1 MAAET
6 KAATAK
12 TAANVNLNIYNALR
26 SVPTEAIKTIGAG
39 RLKGFSDI
47 NPMWRIKSLTE
58 QFGPCGFGWYTDIVE
73 RWQQEYNNEIA
84 VFVKI
89 HLFVKSGNEWSAP
102 IVGVGGS
109 KIATKESSGIYFS
122 DEGWKMA
129 YTDAISV
136 ACKALGMAADIYF
149 DKDKKPQDNRT
160 KYDQQSEAAAPAP
173 EQKPT
178 AAPRASQMPAYKPL
192 PEAVRKQCIEGY
204 VAGRISKDG
213 LPLDRWFQ
221 NHTYA
226 DEKEMQ
232 RFYDDAMDYK
242 STLTQ

>member
-1 MAAET
+1 MAGES

-12 TAANVNLNIYNALR
+12 AAANANLNIYNALR
-26 SVPTEAIKTIGAG
+26 SAPQEAIKTISAG

-47 NPMWRIKSLTE
+47 NPMWRIKALTE

-73 RWQQEYNNEIA
+73 RWQENYNNEIA

-89 HLFVKSGNEWSAP
+89 HLFVKFGNEWSAP

-109 KIATKESSGIYFS
+109 KVATKESSGIYFS

-173 EQKPT
+173 KP
-178 AAPRASQMPAYKPL
+178 APKVAYKPL
-192 PEAVRKQCIEGY
+192 PEQVRKVCIEGY
-204 VAGRISKDG
+204 VNGKLSKDG

-242 STLTQ
+242 STLNQ

>member
-1 MAAET
+1 MAAAT
-6 KAATAK
+6 KAASAK
-12 TAANVNLNIYNALR
+12 AAPNANLNIYNALR
-26 SVPTEAIKTIGAG
+26 PVPAEAVKTIKDG

-47 NPMWRIKSLTE
+47 NPMWRIKALTE

-73 RWQQEYNNEIA
+73 RWTERSGEQIA

-89 HLFVKSGNEWSAP
+89 HLFVKVGSEWSQP

-109 KIATKESSGIYFS
+109 KCATAESKGIYFT

-149 DKDKKPQDNRT
+149 EKDAKVQDNRT
-160 KYDQQSEAAAPAP
+160 KYDQQSEAATPAPAA
-173 EQKPT
+173 T
-178 AAPRASQMPAYKPL
+178 IAPSTEEQMPPYKPL
-192 PEAVRKQCIEGY
+192 PDAVRKQCIVGF
-204 VAGRISKDG
+204 VAGRKAKDG
-213 LPLDRWFQ
+213 LPLDEWFKV
-221 NHTYA
+221 HTYA
-226 DEKEMQ
+226 RKEQMDA
-232 RFYDDAMDYK
+232 FYNDAMDYK

>member
-1 MAAET
+1 MAENT

-12 TAANVNLNIYNALR
+12 AAANANLNIYNALR
-26 SVPTEAIKTIGAG
+26 SVPKEAIKTIGAG
-39 RLKGFSDI
+39 RLKGFSDV
-47 NPMWRIKSLTE
+47 NPMWRIKALTE

-73 RWQQEYNNEIA
+73 RWQEGYNGEIA

-109 KIATKESSGIYFS
+109 KVATKESSGVYFS

-160 KYDQQSEAAAPAP
+160 KYDAQTEAATPAPKAAPA
-173 EQKPT
+173 
-178 AAPRASQMPAYKPL
+178 PAYKPL
-192 PEAVRKQCIEGY
+192 PDAVRRQCIEGF
-204 VAGRISKDG
+204 VAGKVSKDG

-226 DEKEMQ
+226 DEAEMQ
-232 RFYDDAMDYK
+232 RFYNDALDYK